1 LQLLESV
8 QGHRSYEM
16 NAANGSVIARF
27 KRRAFASRQGAP
39 ATRLAVGTML
49 LALLSFCFCGCQSVS
64 MTGTSSTPT
73 TPQNPDAT
81 GNWQITFKASGGST
95 LFPDATGFIMENIT
109 DTGTT
114 KFLTA
119 ELTATSTAGCF
130 QGTNAIFGT
139 GAVSG
144 TGLTINSAS
153 INGQYIN
160 IASTL
165 DATSTHFTGTY
176 AVTGGCA
183 TGASGAVSAVQFAAL
198 TGTYSGTVT
207 GSSPAQTIKLQL
219 TQNGQGNGNGEFQV
233 VGSVAVTGFSCFQ
246 SGSLSSGSGFV
257 TGASAQLNFDTND
270 LTGAQLDLVG
280 TFDPAA
286 DTVTLTSINVSSGA
300 CAGSFGTATL
310 TRGP

>member
-1 LQLLESV
+1 MKLLESV
-8 QGHRSYEM
+8 RCHGLCET
-16 NAANGSVIARF
+16 NVAKGSGIAGLNW
-27 KRRAFASRQGAP
+27 RAFAARQGVS
-39 ATRLAVGTML
+39 ATRSAAWAIL
-49 LALLSFCFCGCQSVS
+49 LALLSLCFCGCESVS
-64 MTGTSSTPT
+64 VTGTTSTPT
-73 TPQNPDAT
+73 TPQNSDAT
-81 GNWQITFKASGGST
+81 GNWQITFKSSGGPT
-95 LFPDATGFIMENIT
+95 LFPYATGFIMENIT

-119 ELTATSTAGCF
+119 ELTATSAAGCF
-130 QGTNAIFGT
+130 QGTYAIFGT
-139 GAVSG
+139 GAVNG
-144 TGLTINSAS
+144 TELTINSAS
-153 INGQYIN
+153 INGQYVN

-183 TGASGAVSAVQFAAL
+183 TGASGAVSAVQYAAL

-233 VGSVAVTGFSCFQ
+233 AGSAAVTGFSCFQ
-246 SGSLSSGSGFV
+246 NGTLSAGSSFV
-257 TGASAQLNFDTND
+257 TGPSAQLNFVTND
-270 LTGAQLDLVG
+270 VTGAQLDLVG

-300 CAGSFGTATL
+300 CAGSLGTATL
-310 TRGP
+310 TRGS